1 MVAVSPSRRIL
12 LTQVQCPKKKNYVAI
27 VFLSVFICKVTV
39 NFSCNLLDFHFTSFK
54 VSYLALSFSYWN
66 THLLKIHFKFI
77 LNSVTYEVPT
87 TLFYYLKKNPEIV
100 ASTDLKRLLYYSETS
115 RVSVFSNLA
124 PKENSNEDGYWWKR
138 L

>member
-1 MVAVSPSRRIL
+1 MS
-12 LTQVQCPKKKNYVAI
+12 KKKNYVAI

-54 VSYLALSFSYWN
+54 VSYLALSFSYCN
-66 THLLKIHFKFI
+66 THRLKIHFKFI

-124 PKENSNEDGYWWKR
+124 PKENSNEDGY
-138 L
+138 